1 VQAIGLG
8 LEDGRYPGEERPR
21 GTPTEDD
28 RYQMGEGARLP
39 IQMDEEA
46 PLVQKDGRDAR
57 ARGAGGTGSLF
68 LLSSGE
74 AKRPLA

>member
-46 PLVQKDGRDAR
+46 PLVQKDGVP
-57 ARGAGGTGSLF
+57 G
-68 LLSSGE
+68 
-74 AKRPLA
+74 